1 MMPWRKSIGK
11 IYKSGKSKIIS
22 NKAGKKKI
30 SIKFKK
36 VTGAKVYGSYS
47 AKVKKLN
54 KNLNE

>member
-47 AKVKKLN
+47 AKVKSK
-54 KNLNE
+54 KVK

>member
-1 MMPWRKSIGK
+1 M
-11 IYKSGKSKIIS
+11 S

-36 VTGAKVYGSYS
+36 VTGAKAYGSYS

-54 KNLNE
+54 KNSTGDLKKFPVEFFV